1 MANVVEILIRASNQA
16 SGEFKKAL
24 GDLGELGKKAESL
37 GKGMRKTGLAI
48 TAGVTTPLVGFIA
61 TSAMAAARVDEL
73 IIANNQLAKSAG
85 YSEDYVQ
92 QQAESVR
99 KMGIEAASSQQIVA
113 KFMTAQ
119 LDLAD
124 ASKLARVAQDQ
135 AVISGEN
142 STETMMRLTDALITG
157 NAQMFRSMNMTLDL
171 NDAYEQI
178 AGQLGKSVDELT
190 EQEKVQARVNAVM
203 DYGSTITG
211 TYEAAMGDAFKQMGS
226 FKRMAND
233 IAVEAGQHFTPAL
246 NTAVFGVKDLLNTV
260 MEMVSE
266 GGALE
271 PVLAGWGEKLDK
283 AAGLIGKLD
292 EGLNNMSP
300 ATVKTIG
307 DITLMTAA
315 MGPMLVVGGQA
326 VIWATKLAA
335 ALHASALS
343 LGLVGAAVYAKAAGI
358 IYLNN
363 VAAQHNSTMVEDMQN
378 AADSAYTYEDYERIL
393 RDAADAK
400 GLLIDKNGNL
410 VNKNR
415 DVIDSNYLL
424 TESEWKKEQALL
436 AGAEAA
442 ATSDE
447 HLRIIAQTYGEVLA
461 QTEDPIE
468 IQIQTE
474 AALAELD
481 NLKQRLEDDLSKAY
495 DVLVNAQVK
504 WKQSVADDLV
514 GGLED
519 AGLAGDDMITRLEA
533 IDQIFGT
540 QMAAEY
546 RYNVAYDLE
555 MPELLQALL
564 DNPSQFIEDA
574 QAFVDY
580 FMPLE
585 TSVANAQ
592 LVVDGLQQDLDD
604 LAKEYLAIIRIQTLG
619 SPPNLS
625 DKSVT
630 YSINYRYGQ
639 TGAPEGQRAS
649 GGPVYPGRVYRWREF
664 GNEYFIPQERG
675 QVVTPGQA
683 AAMGG
688 GGGVPI
694 VNVTINTPVNMA
706 DKVWVEQELA
716 PYIRDE
722 FQKLAI
728 RG

>member
-1 MANVVEILIRASNQA
+1 MNIVEILIRASNQA
-16 SGEFKKAL
+16 SAEFKKA
-24 GDLGELGKKAESL
+24 GSDLGTLGKEAISM
-37 GKGMRKTGLAI
+37 GKGMRTAGLAI

-61 TSAMAAARVDEL
+61 KSALAAAQVDKL
-73 IIANNQLAKSAG
+73 DIVVKQLGKTAG
-85 YSEDYVQ
+85 YSEDEIMGHV
-92 QQAESVR
+92 ESVR
-99 KMGIEAASSQQIVA
+99 SMGIESAASREVIS
-113 KFMTAQ
+113 KFITAQ
-119 LDLAD
+119 LDAAD
-124 ASKLARVAQDQ
+124 AAGIARVAQDQ
-135 AVISGEN
+135 AVISGMN
-142 STETMMRLTDALITG
+142 STETTMRLTDALISG
-157 NAQMFRSMNMTLDL
+157 NAQMFTSMQMTLKLDE
-171 NDAYEQI
+171 AY
-178 AGQLGKSVDELT
+178 AGMAASLGKNVTELS

-203 DYGSTITG
+203 EYGTTVAG
-211 TYEAAMGDAFKQMGS
+211 TYEAAMGDSGKQMDS
-226 FKRMAND
+226 FKRYIVD

-260 MEMVSE
+260 MDMVSE

-271 PVLAGWGEKLDK
+271 PVLAGWGERLDD
-283 AAGLIGKLD
+283 AAGMIGKFN
-292 EGLNNMSP
+292 EGLKNMSP
-300 ATVKTIG
+300 ATAKTLG

-315 MGPMLVVGGQA
+315 MGPLLVVGGQA
-326 VIWATKLAA
+326 VIWAGKLAT
-335 ALHASALS
+335 ALGTSALS
-343 LGLVGAAVYAKAAGI
+343 LGLVGAAAYATAAGL

-363 VAAQHNSTMVEDMQN
+363 IAAEHNATMVEDMQN
-378 AADSAYTYEDYERIL
+378 TADSAYTYEDYERIL

-400 GLLIDKNGNL
+400 GLLIDKNGEL

-424 TESEWKKEQALL
+424 TEAEWRKEQALL

-447 HLRIIAQTYGEVLA
+447 HMVRMAQTYGEVLA
-461 QTEDPIE
+461 QTETPID

-504 WKQSVADDLV
+504 WKDSVADDLV
-514 GGLED
+514 GGLQD
-519 AGLAGDDMITRLEA
+519 AGLAGDEMIERLEA

-540 QMAAEY
+540 QMASEY

-564 DNPSQFIEDA
+564 DDPGQFIAEA

-592 LVVDGLQQDLDD
+592 AVVDDLQETLDEV
-604 LAKEYLAIIRIQTLG
+604 AKEYLAIIRIQTLG
-619 SPPNLS
+619 SPPQLS

-639 TGAPEGQRAS
+639 TGAAEGARAT
-649 GGPVYPGRVYRWREF
+649 GGPVYPGQIYRWREF
-664 GNEYFIPQERG
+664 GDEYFIPQERG
-675 QVVTPGQA
+675 QVVTEGQA

-688 GGGVPI
+688 GGQPMV
-694 VNVTINTPVNMA
+694 VNVTINTPYNFA
-706 DKVWVEQELA
+706 DRVWAENELA
-716 PYIRDE
+716 PLIRDQ
-722 FQKLAI
+722 FQKLMA